1 MSSGAPP
8 TAKAVEISK
17 YFTLS
22 DDGRKLLQPEMMP
35 DQFAE
40 ALAKETQYPDAIQM
54 IAHYLPK
61 RQGVFWALS
70 CARQGPPEIGPEE
83 DAAIK
88 ATERWIAEPSD
99 DNRKA
104 CLKVAEA
111 ADTSTPVGS
120 AALAAY
126 YSDGLPRTEDPK
138 TNAKAYFMTAKLV
151 GGSVMLAAVADRE
164 QAMPRFESFTNKG
177 LEILRKSRR

>member
-1 MSSGAPP
+1 MNSGVPP
-8 TAKAVEISK
+8 AAKAVEISK
-17 YFTLS
+17 YFALT
-22 DDGRKLLQPEMMP
+22 DDGKKLLEPEMMP

-40 ALAKETQYPDAIQM
+40 VLAKEKHYPDAVQM
-54 IAHYLPK
+54 IAHYMPK

-70 CARQGPPEIGPEE
+70 CARQGPPVIGPEA

-88 ATERWIAEPSD
+88 TTERWIADPSE

-104 CLKVAEA
+104 CLKAAEA
-111 ADTSTPVGS
+111 ADTGTPVGT

-138 TNAKAYFMTAKLV
+138 TNAKAFFMTAKLV
-151 GGSVMLAAVADRE
+151 GGSVMMAATADRE
-164 QAMPRFESFTNKG
+164 QVLARFESFTAKG

>member
-1 MSSGAPP
+1 MNSGVPP
-8 TAKAVEISK
+8 AAKAVEISK
-17 YFTLS
+17 YFALS
-22 DDGRKLLQPEMMP
+22 DEGRKLLEPEMMP

-40 ALAKETQYPDAIQM
+40 VLAKEKQYPDAVQM
-54 IAHYLPK
+54 IAHYVPK

-70 CARQGPPEIGPEE
+70 CARQGQPDIGPEA

-88 ATERWIAEPSD
+88 TTERWIADPSE

-104 CLKVAEA
+104 CLKAAEA
-111 ADTSTPVGS
+111 ADTGTAVGS

-151 GGSVMLAAVADRE
+151 GGSVMLAATADRG
-164 QAMPRFESFTNKG
+164 QVLPRFESFTAKG

>member
-1 MSSGAPP
+1 MNSVPP
-8 TAKAVEISK
+8 AAKAAEISK
-17 YFTLS
+17 YFALS
-22 DDGRKLLQPEMMP
+22 DDGKKLLEPEMMP

-40 ALAKETQYPDAIQM
+40 VLAKEKQYPDAIQM

-61 RQGVFWALS
+61 RQGVFWALH
-70 CARQGPPEIGPEE
+70 CARQDPAPQGPDA

-88 ATERWIAEPSD
+88 TTERWIADPSE

-104 CLKVAEA
+104 CLKAAEA
-111 ADTSTPVGS
+111 VDTSTPVGS

-151 GGSVMLAAVADRE
+151 GGSVMLAATADRE
-164 QAMPRFESFTNKG
+164 QAMARFESFAAKG